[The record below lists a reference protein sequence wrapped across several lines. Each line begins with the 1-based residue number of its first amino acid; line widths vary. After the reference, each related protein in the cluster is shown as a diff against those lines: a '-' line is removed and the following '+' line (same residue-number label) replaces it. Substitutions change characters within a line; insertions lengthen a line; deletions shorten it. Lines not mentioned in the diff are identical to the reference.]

1 MRFKQLSFIVTAI
14 ALYTVTLPQTV
25 LANSVAPQSTIAQAK
40 PNNPNRPARSTGIQL
55 TPEQQ
60 QKLVEIQNSTRSQIE
75 KIFTAEQKRTAET
88 RLKAGVPPRQVF
100 AELKFTPQQQQAM
113 QQVFISSQQQI
124 EALLTNEQKQEL
136 IRQRQQQQGQQQQ
149 R

>member
-1 MRFKQLSFIVTAI
+1 MRFKQLSVIATAI
-14 ALYTVTLPQTV
+14 ALSTVTLPQTV
-25 LANSVAPQSTIAQAK
+25 LANPVAPQLTIAQAR
-40 PNNPNRPARSTGIQL
+40 PNTNRPARSAGIQL

-60 QKLVEIQNSTRSQIE
+60 QKLAEIQNNTRSQIE
-75 KIFTAEQKRTAET
+75 KIFTAEQKRTAEA

-100 AELKFTPQQQQAM
+100 AELKFTPQQQQAL

-136 IRQRQQQQGQQQQ
+136 IRQQQQRQQQQQQ

>member
-1 MRFKQLSFIVTAI
+1 MRFKQLSVIATAI
-14 ALYTVTLPQTV
+14 ALSTVTLPQTV
-25 LANSVAPQSTIAQAK
+25 LANPVASRSTIAQAR
-40 PNNPNRPARSTGIQL
+40 PNNPNRPARSAGIQL

-60 QKLVEIQNSTRSQIE
+60 QKLVEIQNNTRSQIE
-75 KIFTAEQKRTAET
+75 KIFTAEQKRTAEA

-100 AELKFTPQQQQAM
+100 AELKFTPQQQQAL

-136 IRQRQQQQGQQQQ
+136 IRQQQQRQQQQQQ